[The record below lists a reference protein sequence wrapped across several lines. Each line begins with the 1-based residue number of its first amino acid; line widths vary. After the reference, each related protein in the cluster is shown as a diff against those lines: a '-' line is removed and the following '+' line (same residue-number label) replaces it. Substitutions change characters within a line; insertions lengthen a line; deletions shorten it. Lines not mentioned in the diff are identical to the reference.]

1 MASALIRAGTPHR
14 MTENDR
20 PAQDKAPAPQ
30 RQAASAAGAAP
41 DSALGDAPIGG
52 AGDGRGAGPGSAPRA
67 GSGATVAA
75 APRGRPRDRAVNAA
89 FRAVLALAL
98 ALPYRWRV
106 PLVGWVFARL
116 VAPVAGFRRRIRAN
130 LAHVCPDL
138 PEAEVARLC
147 RAVPDNIG
155 RGLIETYSAKG
166 LTHWSTRHPIEGP
179 GLEALR
185 AARADGRPV
194 ILVTGHFGN
203 FNAARAALVAEG
215 FPVAAL
221 YRPMTNPFFNPHY
234 EAAMHAVSRPLFSR
248 DKRGMAAMLRFLRE
262 GGMVGILIDQRMA
275 HGKALRFFGRP
286 AHTALSAAELALRLD
301 APAVP
306 VYAIRQP
313 DGLSFRVVVEAPVPP
328 DTPEAMT
335 QALNDSLEARVRAHM
350 DQWFWIHRR
359 WAAPNPVHVPAHL
372 REETAAIY
380 RDAGQ

>member
-1 MASALIRAGTPHR
+1 MNK
-14 MTENDR
+14 TEK
-20 PAQDKAPAPQ
+20 PPAPQ
-30 RQAASAAGAAP
+30 AAVSTIAAGGARA
-41 DSALGDAPIGG
+41 GG
-52 AGDGRGAGPGSAPRA
+52 AGGPVRPKSRLRA
-67 GSGATVAA
+67 WVLNG
-75 APRGRPRDRAVNAA
+75 A

-106 PLVGWVFARL
+106 PMVGWVFAWL

-138 PEAEVARLC
+138 PAAEVARLC

-155 RGLIETYSAKG
+155 RGLIETYSASG
-166 LTHWSTRHPIEGP
+166 LRQWSTRHPIEGP
-179 GLEALR
+179 GLDTLR
-185 AARADGRPV
+185 AAHVAGRPV

-215 FPVAAL
+215 FRVAAL

-234 EAAMHAVSRPLFSR
+234 EAAMHAVSRPLFAR
-248 DKRGMAAMLRFLRE
+248 DKRGMAAMLRFLRG

-328 DTPEAMT
+328 GTPEAMS

-350 DQWFWIHRR
+350 EQWFWVHLR
-359 WAAPNPVHVPAHL
+359 WAAPNPAHLPAHL
-372 REETAAIY
+372 RDEVAAIY
-380 RDAGQ
+380 RDANR